1 MDVST
6 QPGQIFMG
14 TTGRLSSPRQNITGG
29 GNLIGFS
36 IRLKRPKLLQ
46 VLSFQEKCNLLKR
59 QFLFI
64 GLVLFLEE
72 DHYVAEDFLH
82 VLLLMEKEKHNKKYK
97 VDILSLGT
105 YLKKNTAKNNPKQV
119 TINEVKWFCR

>member
-1 MDVST
+1 M
-6 QPGQIFMG
+6 
-14 TTGRLSSPRQNITGG
+14 
-29 GNLIGFS
+29 
-36 IRLKRPKLLQ
+36 
-46 VLSFQEKCNLLKR
+46 
-59 QFLFI
+59 
-64 GLVLFLEE
+64 LFLEE

-119 TINEVKWFCR
+119 TINEV